1 MTTFN
6 VGDTVSSKIDG
17 VGKVAKIE
25 NGRYPYVCVDYP
37 DGTVSYP
44 VATAAR
50 KLTVLTHTN

>member
-1 MTTFN
+1 MAFK
-6 VGDTVSSKIDG
+6 VGDAVSSKIDG

-25 NGRYPYVCVDYP
+25 NGRNPYVYVDYP

-50 KLTVLTHTN
+50 KLTALTHTN